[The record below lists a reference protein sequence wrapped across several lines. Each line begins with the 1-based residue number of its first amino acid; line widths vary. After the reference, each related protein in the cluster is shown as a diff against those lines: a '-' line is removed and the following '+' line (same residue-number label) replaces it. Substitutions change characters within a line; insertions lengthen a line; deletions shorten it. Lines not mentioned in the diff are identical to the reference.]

1 MGDRLGIPRALSILL
16 FQVLNVTFFQFEGKN
31 CMPLPYVG
39 RPTPANTPQWPFIFI
54 KIENLKFYSQ
64 FELRFGI
71 SVLELALKQV
81 KIVILAWFSK
91 KLRFPVELLGLFKM
105 GF

>member
-1 MGDRLGIPRALSILL
+1 MHALAIRGPPNPG
-16 FQVLNVTFFQFEGKN
+16 QYPE
-31 CMPLPYVG
+31 
-39 RPTPANTPQWPFIFI
+39 WPFIFI